1 MKRIVT
7 FDKANQ
13 PYGFPQLD
21 ASGSIPSN
29 ITASFALTA
38 SYAMN
43 GGGGGSVDT
52 GSFATTGSNIF
63 VGNQIVSGTLTMP
76 GYNEGNET
84 ILTPEGL
91 IFTTPTTQSI
101 FGLPS
106 GLLNLPSSPTS
117 SATALVSSGTGSLAA
132 MAWFSGDFE
141 TPGTNV
147 VELIMG
153 SGSLGGPFLLSGL
166 TIATSRSGSFLGND
180 YSGSCYWIFNG
191 DDCSFTVA
199 DGGIKVPTGSIVLSS
214 GSVDITGSLNI
225 NGQSNFNSAVAIND
239 ANMNLTN
246 SSSLN
251 LTSGSGIFI
260 DSGSLVITTGSIS
273 LNGVTGDLRP
283 YKVYSAL
290 LTQTGT
296 DTEDSINSGD
306 LDIGRT
312 YAINEIS
319 PGMDFTNVGAPNN
332 DLGTKFIATGTTPN
346 SWGSGATYT
355 LAYSAGAPV
364 VVVLENTIG
373 NVWFTYNGVG
383 TYQVHAIGGFIGIAP
398 ALSGCYF
405 DQSNNVYYY
414 RLDKIDDDSMQLNTY
429 NQHTNP
435 LSLSDDI
442 MFATFIEI
450 RVYN

>member
-1 MKRIVT
+1 MKTIVT
-7 FDKANQ
+7 LDKGNQ
-13 PYGFPQLD
+13 PYGFAQLD
-21 ASGSIPSN
+21 ANGNLSSSV
-29 ITASFALTA
+29 TASYALTA

-43 GGGGGSVDT
+43 GGGGTIDS
-52 GSFATTGSNIF
+52 SSLATTGSNTF

-84 ILTPEGL
+84 ILAPEGL
-91 IFTTPTTQSI
+91 IFVTPTTQSF

-141 TPGTNV
+141 APGTNV

-153 SGSLGGPFLLSGL
+153 SSSLGGPFLLSGL

-214 GSVDITGSLNI
+214 GSVEITGSLNI
-225 NGQSNFNSAVAIND
+225 SGQSNFNNAVAIND

-283 YKVYSAL
+283 YKVYTAL
-290 LTQTGT
+290 LTQNGETSTEPIISGLLTVGT
-296 DTEDSINSGD
+296 TYTITSGD
-306 LDIGRT
+306 S
-312 YAINEIS
+312 A
-319 PGMDFTNVGAPNN
+319 DFTNVGAPDNN
-332 DLGTKFIATGTTPN
+332 PGTSFVATGTTPTAFGN
-346 SWGSGATYT
+346 GA
-355 LAYSAGAPV
+355 LLIDHGAPV
-364 VVVLENTIG
+364 VTVLENTIG
-373 NVWFTYNGVG
+373 NIWFAYDETGQYFIQSNSLFTANKTIVFLGSFSSNGNPVPIG
-383 TYQVHAIGGFIGIAP
+383 TYVVQTSDSGLSFYTGMNGGN
-398 ALSGCYF
+398 
-405 DQSNNVYYY
+405 D
-414 RLDKIDDDSMQLNTY
+414 MLNGY
-429 NQHTNP
+429 G
-435 LSLSDDI
+435 
-442 MFATFIEI
+442 IEI